1 MSPQHPRIILGTSLK
16 MYFSHARTLEWTR
29 SVAKILASSPAVTE
43 GLVEFFVV
51 PSYPALREVIQIL
64 KPNPVAAQNVASTE
78 PGPFT
83 GEVSAAELAE
93 IGVSMVEIG
102 HAERRRLLGET
113 DEQIATKC
121 SLVMRHGMT
130 PLICVG
136 EEKAGSPEEAA
147 RTVVAQVDSALASAR
162 ERGTIGRVIVAYEP
176 HWAIGADAPA
186 PADYVRDVCGSAG
199 DQLKARYG
207 DLALLYGGSAGPG
220 VLTSLGSA
228 VDGLFLGRFVHD
240 PRNVKRVIDE
250 AAALIERSRV

>member
-1 MSPQHPRIILGTSLK
+1 MSQQQPRIVLGTSLK
-16 MYFSHARTLEWTR
+16 MYFSHAKTLEWAR
-29 SVAKILASSPAVTE
+29 SVATILASSPAVAE

-51 PSYPALREVIQIL
+51 PTYPALREVIQIMD
-64 KPNPVAAQNVASTE
+64 PNPVAAQNVASAE

-113 DEQIATKC
+113 DNQIATKC

-136 EEKAGSPEEAA
+136 EETAGSPEDAA
-147 RTVVAQVDSALASAR
+147 TTVVAQVDSALALAR
-162 ERGTIGRVIVAYEP
+162 EHGPMGRVIVAYEP
-176 HWAIGADAPA
+176 HWAIGAEAPA
-186 PADYVRDVCGSAG
+186 PADYVRHVCGSAG
-199 DQLKARYG
+199 DRLKGRY
-207 DLALLYGGSAGPG
+207 DDMTLLYGGSAGPG
-220 VLTSLGSA
+220 VLTSLGSS

-250 AAALIERSRV
+250 ATSLIEHSHV